1 MAGTFI
7 LSLDCEGKWGMADSL
22 TPAHD
27 MWLTSSNL
35 RDAYRRLLDLFAEH
49 RVAATF
55 AFVMAFLLSPEEQRE
70 HDDLFQDHEI
80 NGINWLVNFR
90 RAQAAGNLDGWS
102 SPELLGMVQAHPEH
116 EVGCHGYSHLPL
128 DEQLVSRPVARHE
141 LAAATAIARLR
152 GVSLKTFIYPRN
164 LVGYP
169 DELGREDFIGYRA
182 RLTSRAGMAG
192 RAANLL
198 TEFNPFTPP
207 QTQVPGAIGSLVPIP
222 SGHFFN
228 WRTGPRRYVPKALT
242 LERWKRMLDQ
252 AAASA
257 GVVHLWLHPHNVI
270 SGPGTFDVLAGVL
283 RHVAQLRDR
292 GLITIHTQQRY
303 CAALT
308 PSV

>member
-27 MWLTSSNL
+27 TWLTSSNL

-55 AFVMAFLLSPEEQRE
+55 AFVMAFLLSPEEQRAC
-70 HDDLFQDHEI
+70 DDLFQDQEVE
-80 NGINWLVNFR
+80 GVNWLVNFR

-102 SPELLGMVQAHPEH
+102 LPDLLDMVRAHPDH
-116 EVGCHGYSHLPL
+116 EIGCHGFSHLPL
-128 DEQLVSRPVARHE
+128 DEKLVPRPVARHE

-152 GVSLKTFIYPRN
+152 GVTLKTFIYPRN
-164 LVGYP
+164 LVGFA
-169 DELGREDFIGYRA
+169 DELAGQGFTGYRA
-182 RLTSRAGMAG
+182 RLTSRAGVTG

-207 QTQVPGAIGSLVPIP
+207 QTNAPGPIGGPVAIP

-228 WRTGPRRYVPKALT
+228 WRVGPRRYVPKALT
-242 LERWKRMLDQ
+242 LQRWKQMLDQ
-252 AAASA
+252 AATGG
-257 GVVHLWLHPHNVI
+257 GVVHLWLHPHNII
-270 SGPGTFDVLAGVL
+270 SGPGTFDVLARVL
-283 RHVAQLRDR
+283 AHVARLRDR
-292 GLITIHTQQRY
+292 GLITIETQQGY
-303 CAALT
+303 CTAPAH
-308 PSV
+308 SA